1 METSS
6 ISAVSDAAAIQST
19 DKNSS
24 TAQEI
29 KVPAIVQAGSKTSA
43 AETQLDSSK
52 VQQFIDRLKAKV
64 ESTQSTFIL
73 EAGLDPNGQH
83 PNQVLLELRDKIT
96 KQVFF
101 SYYVPADQV
110 AKAAESENPVG
121 LILQNKA

>member
-1 METSS
+1 M
-6 ISAVSDAAAIQST
+6 
-19 DKNSS
+19 
-24 TAQEI
+24 
-29 KVPAIVQAGSKTSA
+29 
-43 AETQLDSSK
+43 
-52 VQQFIDRLKAKV
+52 
-64 ESTQSTFIL
+64 ESTQSTFTL

-83 PNQVLLELRDKIT
+83 PNQVLLQLSDKAT

>member
-6 ISAVSDAAAIQST
+6 ISALSDAAAIQST

-24 TAQEI
+24 AAQEI
-29 KVPAIVQAGSKTSA
+29 KVPAIVHAGSKTSA
-43 AETQLDSSK
+43 AETQLDPSK
-52 VQQFIDRLKAKV
+52 VQQSIDRLKAKV
-64 ESTQSTFIL
+64 ESTQSTFTL

-83 PNQVLLELRDKIT
+83 PNQVLLELRDKVT

-101 SYYVPADQV
+101 SYYVPAEQV